1 MKIYM
6 KTLYKTIFLLAVGA
20 LWMGIGAPLRATIIF
35 NNSVHDETN
44 RFDPGTTEVG
54 DEIILQGPERYLTN
68 FSFEFWGT
76 NSIISSSNSTSFNG
90 SVSACVRFYQN
101 NGPLFN
107 GYRSPVDEQHHEY
120 GQGQAPADGFLA
132 QQRTKL
138 LEWPHSGHVSG
149 GVGIADG
156 MAFGI
161 DLVLCENAP
170 QVSHPR
176 FGLAVGTFAFPALQF
191 LWPHGHARGV
201 ATEIHDGCRL
211 GAGQRRQGL
220 AFLPGLRAGPHAL
233 DQSLDLPGRD
243 LNAAGLFQVL
253 VGLLVAGFIGPL
265 QAHQPRQGRR
275 ATPLQSQGGIGRIVP
290 LLLARMIVIVPF
302 QGEEPEDTIDR

>member
-35 NNSVHDETN
+35 NNSANDETN

-107 GYRSPVDEQHHEY
+107 GYRSPGTKFYDSGFFPIAPTPRSTENFIVGSDFPWTGLFLPVTSNMTWSVQFRGMNTGDTVGVDLYTPPVVGHDYPDYWLNAGGTWLLMTNNSGVHIDFGAVMQARALGQPYLTNSIFKFFGVFEDLELSWDSAFL
-120 GQGQAPADGFLA
+120 GWELQGQTNAF
-132 QQRTKL
+132 
-138 LEWPHSGHVSG
+138 
-149 GVGIADG
+149 GVGITTNWHTVPGTSVVTDWVLP
-156 MAFGI
+156 I
-161 DLVLCENAP
+161 DKANGSV
-170 QVSHPR
+170 
-176 FGLAVGTFAFPALQF
+176 F
-191 LWPHGHARGV
+191 
-201 ATEIHDGCRL
+201 CRL
-211 GAGQRRQGL
+211 IS
-220 AFLPGLRAGPHAL
+220 P
-233 DQSLDLPGRD
+233 
-243 LNAAGLFQVL
+243 
-253 VGLLVAGFIGPL
+253 
-265 QAHQPRQGRR
+265 
-275 ATPLQSQGGIGRIVP
+275 
-290 LLLARMIVIVPF
+290 
-302 QGEEPEDTIDR
+302 

>member
-90 SVSACVRFYQN
+90 SVSARVRFYQN

-107 GYRSPVDEQHHEY
+107 GYRSPGTKFYDSGFFPIAPTPRSTENFIVGSDFPWTGLFLPVTSNMTWSVQFTGMRGSDTVGVDLY
-120 GQGQAPADGFLA
+120 SPPVVGQGQDYPDYWLNIGGGLWELRTNNLGVHMDFGAVMEARAHGQPYLTNSVFGTFQKYLLLSWDSDFLGWTLQA
-132 QQRTKL
+132 QTNAF
-138 LEWPHSGHVSG
+138 
-149 GVGIADG
+149 GVGITTNWHTVPGTSVVTDWVLP
-156 MAFGI
+156 I
-161 DLVLCENAP
+161 DKANGSV
-170 QVSHPR
+170 
-176 FGLAVGTFAFPALQF
+176 F
-191 LWPHGHARGV
+191 
-201 ATEIHDGCRL
+201 CRL
-211 GAGQRRQGL
+211 IS
-220 AFLPGLRAGPHAL
+220 P
-233 DQSLDLPGRD
+233 
-243 LNAAGLFQVL
+243 
-253 VGLLVAGFIGPL
+253 
-265 QAHQPRQGRR
+265 
-275 ATPLQSQGGIGRIVP
+275 
-290 LLLARMIVIVPF
+290 
-302 QGEEPEDTIDR
+302 